1 MLPTFPSGFY
11 SEITAAFHISSV
23 SVSVNLFLLPGDK
36 KNKTY
41 MQDSLS
47 CLILGDECAII
58 GLNVITLVDLL
69 SVSIK
74 VAMFESQ

>member
-1 MLPTFPSGFY
+1 
-11 SEITAAFHISSV
+11 
-23 SVSVNLFLLPGDK
+23 
-36 KNKTY
+36 